1 MLVQPQNLP
10 AWRKMILALVASRPG
25 AWFFSRT
32 LHHFDRAVLKLSGGK
47 QTLTALLSG
56 LQVVTLTT
64 IGAKSGVQ
72 RSVPVIPLADGEKLV
87 LMPTNFGQA
96 RHPGWYYNLRAHPE
110 AWVTYRGVTIAYRA
124 REATAEEALAY
135 WQRAEQMYVGYKVY
149 RQRAAHRQIGLFVLE
164 PKGREGVQATR

>member
-1 MLVQPQNLP
+1 MLTQPTQPSRIHKVL
-10 AWRKMILALVASRPG
+10 LALVASRPG

-64 IGAKSGVQ
+64 IGAKSGER
-72 RSVPVIPLADGEKLV
+72 RSVPVIPFADGEKLV

-96 RHPGWYYNLRAHPE
+96 HHPGWYYNLRAHPE
-110 AWVTYRGVTIAYRA
+110 AWVTYRGGTIAYRA

-135 WQRAEQMYVGYKVY
+135 WQRAGQMYVGYKVY

>member
-1 MLVQPQNLP
+1 MLVQPQNPP
-10 AWRKMILALVASRPG
+10 AWQRMMQALVASRPG

-64 IGAKSGVQ
+64 IGAKSGER
-72 RSVPVIPLADGEKLV
+72 RSVPVIPFADGDKLV

-96 RHPGWYYNLRAHPE
+96 HHPGWYYNLRAHPE
-110 AWVTYRGVTIAYRA
+110 TWVTYRGVTTAYRA
-124 REATAEEALAY
+124 REATPDEAPVY
-135 WQRAEQMYVGYKVY
+135 WQRAEQVYVGYKLY

-164 PKGREGVQATR
+164 PKGSEGVQANR